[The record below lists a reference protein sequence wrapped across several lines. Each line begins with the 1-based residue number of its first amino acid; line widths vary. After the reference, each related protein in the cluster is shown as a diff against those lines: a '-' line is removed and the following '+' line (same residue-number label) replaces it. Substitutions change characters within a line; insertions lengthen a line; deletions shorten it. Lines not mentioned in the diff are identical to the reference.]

1 MPSASRLISLQSRYS
16 GRHVLEV
23 VGRHDQQ
30 VRLAQL
36 VLRVAR
42 VEPDDGLERVVG
54 RDVERQ
60 RLLHDQE
67 QDALG
72 ARRRC
77 QRARVLEERRG
88 RQLRRQRGE
97 VQRAGF
103 GDGARGGD
111 LG

>member
-1 MPSASRLISLQSRYS
+1 MRPLANSPRYS
-16 GRHVLEV
+16 PCLLLANSSRCSPVARGRHVLEI

-30 VRLAQL
+30 VRLAGP

-60 RLLHDQE
+60 RLLRDQE

-72 ARRRC
+72 ARRRR

-97 VQRAGF
+97 V
-103 GDGARGGD
+103 
-111 LG
+111 